1 MNAADVRERLT
12 RALRLDL
19 VGPEPNDPQAEEVLD
34 RAPSRW
40 YLTGFLVPS
49 SAPATQKSDEDD
61 RGDFD
66 LEASPGGDEEDAT
79 HETPAARRGYF
90 PSSIGL
96 SVLAPPDAEQL
107 KVTARWGDYEPLE
120 KDGKPTGE
128 WRRRERQATV
138 AIRLKGE
145 KVDRSPAPVPDSN
158 GLEIVTSVRRVRGL
172 EHMPGLPTGSR
183 AISVFL
189 VNRREPNEGP
199 DELRDSVFAFQVR
212 LDGRSRP
219 AIRPAPERTGSRRQ
233 RPRRTDG
240 GSAVSRHRGV
250 CGRAWGRDT
259 KRDRGQMASASLSR
273 PRGCRRRKLS
283 AWRRPRSRTLSL
295 AWRRSHAAPDAAAL
309 RSLLAPLP
317 ARYRAWIQQ
326 QTKAAPK
333 DASQA
338 EVADRSVAECAA
350 EQHVGSK
357 RDLLFSTIRRRLKPS
372 VSRTGRWR
380 WRHASVER
388 RSAT

>member
-1 MNAADVRERLT
+1 MGTTIRIVALVASMPNSELTMNAADVRERLT

-49 SAPATQKSDEDD
+49 TAPATQKSDEDD

-172 EHMPGLPTGSR
+172 EHMPGLPTGIPCDLRLSR
-183 AISVFL
+183 QST
-189 VNRREPNEGP
+189 RTERGSGRTEG
-199 DELRDSVFAFQVR
+199 FGVR
-212 LDGRSRP
+212 LPGSACGRSRP
-219 AIRPAPERTGSRRQ
+219 PIRATPECTGSRRQ

-240 GSAVSRHRGV
+240 GSAVSRHRGI

-259 KRDRGQMASASLSR
+259 KRDRARWLL
-273 PRGCRRRKLS
+273 PVCRDLV
-283 AWRRPRSRTLSL
+283 
-295 AWRRSHAAPDAAAL
+295 DAAG
-309 RSLLAPLP
+309 
-317 ARYRAWIQQ
+317 
-326 QTKAAPK
+326 
-333 DASQA
+333 
-338 EVADRSVAECAA
+338 
-350 EQHVGSK
+350 GS
-357 RDLLFSTIRRRLKPS
+357 
-372 VSRTGRWR
+372 
-380 WRHASVER
+380 
-388 RSAT
+388 